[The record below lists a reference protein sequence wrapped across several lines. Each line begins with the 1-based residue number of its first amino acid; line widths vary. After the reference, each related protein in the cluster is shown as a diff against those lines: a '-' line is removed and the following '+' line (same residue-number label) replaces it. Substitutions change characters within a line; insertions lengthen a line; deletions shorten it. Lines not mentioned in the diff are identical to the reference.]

1 MLGDLKGV
9 AHLLRRGAPV
19 SAVPSSIPLA
29 HLREH
34 RQAFLGDATQLTDPL
49 TPPLAAAGVGAGSAE
64 EAAVNADLRQ
74 DLVGRCLRPDG
85 VNGGEQQRRFSFHP

>member
-1 MLGDLKGV
+1 M
-9 AHLLRRGAPV
+9 LRRGAPV
-19 SAVPSSIPLA
+19 SAVPSSSPPA

-49 TPPLAAAGVGAGSAE
+49 LVAGGKLNVPLAAAGVGAGSAE

-74 DLVGRCLRPDG
+74 DLVGRCLRPL
-85 VNGGEQQRRFSFHP
+85 N